1 MRTTRYAMTAVAV
14 IVVGMALGGCSRAT
28 QTSEVSSAPVRKAA
42 TMAQVIADSP
52 KEGGTYI
59 VSRECLKKHGI
70 AAEDVLALIA
80 SGNCDCAKRIV
91 IHAEETDDYE
101 SIYMPGEGDTFRVE
115 QPGVTFIVSRSCLA
129 KHGVTPQEAV
139 QLIASDSHCS
149 CAKHLYIA
157 DEMTDDDYDLGDLKP
172 VNQFRVT
179 VR

>member
-1 MRTTRYAMTAVAV
+1 MRTTRYALTVVAL
-14 IVVGMALGGCSRAT
+14 IMVGAALGGCSRTTAT
-28 QTSEVSSAPVRKAA
+28 NAVSSASVSKVS

-59 VSRECLKKHGI
+59 ISRECLKKHGV
-70 AAEDVLALIA
+70 APEDVMALIA
-80 SGNCDCAKRIV
+80 AGHCDCAKRIV

-115 QPGVTFIVSRSCLA
+115 QPGVTLVVSRACLA

-139 QLIASDSHCS
+139 QLIASDSHCT
-149 CAKHLYIA
+149 CAKRLYIA